1 MDTDVLRIQL
11 SRLIWWIFGVIEALL
26 GFRILLKLLA
36 ANPEAAFVR
45 WIYQASGWLL
55 QPFEGVAAVP
65 NMGPGTLDLPSI
77 IGLLVYIV
85 ASWLIIQLLAVL
97 FPPTHPQEPGAA

>member
-1 MDTDVLRIQL
+1 MDTDALRIKL
-11 SRLIWWIFGVIEALL
+11 TRSIWWIFGVIEAVL

-45 WIYQASGWLL
+45 WIYQVSGWLL
-55 QPFEGVAAVP
+55 QPFEGIAPTPSMA
-65 NMGPGTLDLPSI
+65 PGTVDLPAI

-97 FPPTHPQEPGAA
+97 FPPTHHQEPSPA